1 MNTMSIDE
9 KIKIIVERWKEQD
22 SRIVNIIVLDESG
35 MPIYSDT
42 LSPEI
47 ALASGS
53 FAREL
58 YEKAKEVFRELN
70 IEPDVVELGY
80 TNFSLVIR
88 KKNKIFLIL
97 VMKR

>member
-1 MNTMSIDE
+1 MSIDE
-9 KIKIIVERWKEQD
+9 KIKSIVERWKERD
-22 SRIVNIIVLDESG
+22 SRIVNIIVLNESG
-35 MPIYSDT
+35 EPIYNDT

-58 YEKAKEVFRELN
+58 YEKAKEVFKELN
-70 IEPDVVELGY
+70 IEPDVVELDY

-88 KKNKIFLIL
+88 RKNKIFLVLI
-97 VMKR
+97 MKR